1 MLPTEWNLNLQ
12 AVERL
17 GSSTSIMPGFIY
29 ISTTLRSQYK
39 AQHWENTVAP
49 GVGRKVETPKC
60 EKQGWNH
67 RTEIPKISKMETNA
81 DKKER
86 GSRKFKNIH
95 QYVEYPKE
103 RISHSPCADG
113 FAQGRPACF
122 GYKKKEITSILKTA
136 SNSLHIAWLR
146 PLIHANNKTEIH
158 LKFWLSKINSESA
171 LAKKMC
177 CSPFHP
183 AFSNRVISAH

>member
-39 AQHWENTVAP
+39 AQHWENTVVP

-60 EKQGWNH
+60 EKQGWKH
-67 RTEIPKISKMETNA
+67 RTKIPKISKMETNA

-103 RISHSPCADG
+103 RISLSPCADG

-171 LAKKMC
+171 LAKKIC

-183 AFSNRVISAH
+183 AFSNHVISAH